1 MCGDEEAAAGGGAAA
16 LRIVGGHIHVSRE
29 FATDMADGQK
39 FVAEWLL
46 VSDASLTLRRGG
58 ANSRELEVREVRGGQ
73 MLAPMSGKAVLLLTG
88 AGDANS
94 RKCSLRGMLI
104 Y

>member
-1 MCGDEEAAAGGGAAA
+1 
-16 LRIVGGHIHVSRE
+16 VGGRVGVVRE
-29 FATDMADGQK
+29 FATDMTDGQK

-58 ANSRELEVREVRGGQ
+58 ANSRELAPPEVRGGR

-88 AGDANS
+88 AGGVNS
-94 RKCSLRGMLI
+94 RKCSLQGMLI

>member
-1 MCGDEEAAAGGGAAA
+1 M
-16 LRIVGGHIHVSRE
+16 RIVGGRIHVSRE

-58 ANSRELEVREVRGGQ
+58 ANSRELEVRGGQ

-88 AGDANS
+88 AGGANS
-94 RKCSLRGMLI
+94 RKCSLQGMLI